1 MDPVQSVCQAKE
13 SALANQIQMALA
25 KKQLEAAKSQGQAI
39 VELLDNAVQQ
49 SKSLDTGKLID
60 KTA

>member
-1 MDPVQSVCQAKE
+1 MDPVQSVVQAKQ
-13 SALANQIQMALA
+13 SALANQIQMAIA
-25 KKQLEAAKSQGQAI
+25 KKQLDSTKSQGQAL
-39 VELLDNAVQQ
+39 VKLLDAAVAQ